1 MKIESRKIA
10 ETSLVLPPTY
20 QVHGRLHDIPSSHK
34 KFRVKI
40 IFIFLVISMFKDSL
54 LEDCNLFLRENTLYP
69 Q

>member
-40 IFIFLVISMFKDSL
+40 IFRATSMFLDSL